1 MSIQLCFQIEKF
13 RKMFGIEVRI
23 LYKYVL
29 DPNELR
35 NKEIKIFFFW
45 RRVGVKGTIYVFHV
59 FPYLSMHHIYG
70 QYIENANK

>member
-35 NKEIKIFFFW
+35 NKEIKIFFF
-45 RRVGVKGTIYVFHV
+45 
-59 FPYLSMHHIYG
+59 
-70 QYIENANK
+70 